1 MLERKIKISELEL
14 LHKIDRVE
22 SYLNRLKVLEEDLG
36 DSTKK
41 LRIISSA
48 NELLDGLKEIIEE
61 AKNGESKHERKL
73 S

>member
-1 MLERKIKISELEL
+1 M

>member
-1 MLERKIKISELEL
+1 MVERKIKVSDLEL

-22 SYLNRLKVLEEDLG
+22 SYLNRLKVLEEDAG
-36 DSTKK
+36 QSNKK
-41 LRIISSA
+41 LRIIDSA

-61 AKNGESKHERKL
+61 AKNGESEHERKL